1 MSLLLL
7 YWGIMIACYA
17 VASKLRHKKETFRF
31 TEQLTNIVIYIL
43 VFLMGLRMGANEE
56 VISNLGSIGLQAAG
70 ITVFVVGGSILAVHI
85 ARKALKLNK
94 EGIFGLPE
102 EEEQVGEEERE
113 AESGGVK
120 FTLIILTFVVAGM
133 AAGYFMIPEI
143 FEDTDAFQDM
153 SGDWL
158 VVGICILLALAG
170 FYLGLEGKV
179 IQSFKGVGIKVIFIP
194 IAAVAGS
201 LIMGA
206 VYGLISSLTV
216 SESIAVSAG
225 FGWYTLAPGMLTEA
239 GFAVAGAV
247 SFMHNVIR
255 ETLGIV
261 LIPIAA
267 KKIGYLECTSIPGVA
282 AMDVCLSIVERSCR
296 AETVVYSFCTGALM
310 CVCVPVVVTLAI
322 G

>member
-1 MSLLLL
+1 
-7 YWGIMIACYA
+7 MIACYA
-17 VASKLRHKKETFRF
+17 AASKLRHKKETFRF

-56 VISNLGSIGLQAAG
+56 VTSNLGSIGLQAAG

-85 ARKALKLNK
+85 ARKTLKLNK
-94 EGIFGLPE
+94 EGILGLPE
-102 EEEQVGEEERE
+102 EEEQGGEEERE

-120 FTLIILTFVVAGM
+120 STLIILTFVVAGM

-170 FYLGLEGKV
+170 FNLGLEGKV

>member
-17 VASKLRHKKETFRF
+17 AASKLRHKKETFRF

-56 VISNLGSIGLQAAG
+56 VTSNLGSIGLQAAG
-70 ITVFVVGGSILAVHI
+70 ITVFVVGGSIFAVHI
-85 ARKALKLNK
+85 ARKGLKLNK
-94 EGIFGLPE
+94 EGVFGLPE
-102 EEEQVGEEERE
+102 EEEQGGEEKRE
-113 AESGGVK
+113 VESGGVK

-158 VVGICILLALAG
+158 VAGICILLALAG
-170 FYLGLEGKV
+170 FNLGLEGKV

>member
-1 MSLLLL
+1 
-7 YWGIMIACYA
+7 MIACYA
-17 VASKLRHKKETFRF
+17 AASKLRHKKETFRF

-56 VISNLGSIGLQAAG
+56 VTSNLGSIGLQAAG
-70 ITVFVVGGSILAVHI
+70 ITVFVVGGSIFAVHI
-85 ARKALKLNK
+85 ARKPLKLNK
-94 EGIFGLPE
+94 EGILGLP
-102 EEEQVGEEERE
+102 
-113 AESGGVK
+113 
-120 FTLIILTFVVAGM
+120 
-133 AAGYFMIPEI
+133 
-143 FEDTDAFQDM
+143 
-153 SGDWL
+153 
-158 VVGICILLALAG
+158 
-170 FYLGLEGKV
+170 
-179 IQSFKGVGIKVIFIP
+179 GIKVIFIP

>member
-17 VASKLRHKKETFRF
+17 AASKLRHKKETFRF

-56 VISNLGSIGLQAAG
+56 VTSNLGSIGLQAAG

-85 ARKALKLNK
+85 ARKTLKLNK
-94 EGIFGLPE
+94 EGILGLPE
-102 EEEQVGEEERE
+102 EEEQGGEEERE

-170 FYLGLEGKV
+170 FNPVSYTH
-179 IQSFKGVGIKVIFIP
+179 
-194 IAAVAGS
+194 
-201 LIMGA
+201 
-206 VYGLISSLTV
+206 LTLP
-216 SESIAVSAG
+216 
-225 FGWYTLAPGMLTEA
+225 TT
-239 GFAVAGAV
+239 
-247 SFMHNVIR
+247 
-255 ETLGIV
+255 
-261 LIPIAA
+261 
-267 KKIGYLECTSIPGVA
+267 
-282 AMDVCLSIVERSCR
+282 
-296 AETVVYSFCTGALM
+296 
-310 CVCVPVVVTLAI
+310 
-322 G
+322 

>member
-1 MSLLLL
+1 MALLFL
-7 YWGIMIACYA
+7 YWGIMLLCYMA
-17 VASKLRHKKETFRF
+17 ASKLRHKKENFKF
-31 TEQLTNIVIYIL
+31 VEPLTNVVIYIL
-43 VFLMGLRMGANEE
+43 VFLMGLRMGANPE
-56 VISNLGSIGLQAAG
+56 VTSNLGTIGLQSVI

-85 ARKALKLNK
+85 TRKALKLNK
-94 EGIFGLPE
+94 EGVPLTAESRAETGE
-102 EEEQVGEEERE
+102 EEEVNT
-113 AESGGVK
+113 GGVK
-120 FTLIILTFVVAGM
+120 FTLIILGFVIGGM
-133 AAGYFMIPEI
+133 AAGYFIIPKL
-143 FEDTDAFQDM
+143 FADADEFQAM

-158 VVGICILLALAG
+158 VVGICVLLGLAG
-170 FYLGLEGKV
+170 FNLGLDGKV
-179 IQSFKGVGIKVIFIP
+179 VQSFKGVGIKVIFIP
-194 IAAVAGS
+194 LAAVAGS

-206 VYGLISSLTV
+206 VYGMVSSLTV
-216 SESIAVSAG
+216 GEAVAVSAG

-261 LIPIAA
+261 LIPMAA
-267 KKIGYLECTSIPGVA
+267 KKLGYLECTSIPGVA

-310 CVCVPVVVTLAI
+310 CICVPIGVTLAI

>member
-170 FYLGLEGKV
+170 FNLGLEGKV

-239 GFAVAGAV
+239 GFAVGG
-247 SFMHNVIR
+247 R
-255 ETLGIV
+255 RIV
-261 LIPIAA
+261 YAQCDKRDSGDSTHTDSRQEDRLSGMYIYTWSSCYGCMPFYSG
-267 KKIGYLECTSIPGVA
+267 KILQSRNGSLFVLHGSS
-282 AMDVCLSIVERSCR
+282 DVRLRS
-296 AETVVYSFCTGALM
+296 
-310 CVCVPVVVTLAI
+310 VVVTLAI

>member
-1 MSLLLL
+1 
-7 YWGIMIACYA
+7 MIACYA
-17 VASKLRHKKETFRF
+17 AASKLRHKKETFRF

-56 VISNLGSIGLQAAG
+56 VTSNLGSIGLQAAG

-85 ARKALKLNK
+85 ARKTLKLNK
-94 EGIFGLPE
+94 EGILGLPE
-102 EEEQVGEEERE
+102 EEEQGGEEERE

-170 FYLGLEGKV
+170 FNLGLEGKV

-225 FGWYTLAPGMLTEA
+225 FGWYTL
-239 GFAVAGAV
+239 AVAGAV